1 MVLKCAVLTKSALH
15 QIRKGNMF
23 SMTLCDVDPTS
34 MIRAVCFDS
43 NVFDLF
49 MATKTYDLRGF
60 KLEKGFG
67 NDNDVEILISGETKV
82 TESLSQFA
90 IDKRS
95 LKISEILH
103 RESSNVRFFNVKSK
117 VISIEDV

>member
-1 MVLKCAVLTKSALH
+1 
-15 QIRKGNMF
+15 
-23 SMTLCDVDPTS
+23 MTLCDVDPTS

-82 TESLSQFA
+82 TESLPQFA

-95 LKISEILH
+95 LKIPEILH